1 MAGEVGMRRKSGFAT
16 CRAGACALLA
26 VIASGC
32 ATNENIRA
40 AILEV
45 NQEFKT
51 QYEEILAER
60 GTRGFNVVPGEAFAG
75 VRKSL
80 MDLGMR
86 LEAQD
91 ADLGYLNFA
100 AAAPTPLND
109 AEWKAVAQ
117 ADLGMMQRIAA
128 RHIGLPAYFI
138 GFEPEGLEIVI
149 NATVLPLLG
158 RTEVSLTMRM
168 RQVKPPPSGL
178 PRREYAPPTGV
189 RMGLDKIW
197 RQIESELGVRA
208 RRP

>member
-1 MAGEVGMRRKSGFAT
+1 MSGEAGMRRKSGFAT
-16 CRAGACALLA
+16 CRAGVCTLLA
-26 VIASGC
+26 VLASGC

-45 NQEFKT
+45 NQEFKS

-80 MDLGMR
+80 MGLGMR

-117 ADLGMMQRIAA
+117 ADLGLMQRIAA

-168 RQVKPPPSGL
+168 RQVKPPPSGM

-197 RQIESELGVRA
+197 RQIESELGFRA